1 MYGLPE
7 DFDASVFVGR
17 ELQQVSFT
25 ANTISLVFDGDV
37 AIAVESTI
45 VLQLGSVAAPERQ
58 TPPVTSS
65 RLMALAGL
73 TVQSARSDRDGT
85 LALDFGG
92 GRSLTLLDD
101 SSQYESYQIQMPGR
115 QIVV

>member
-25 ANTISLVFDGDV
+25 ANTISLIFDGDV

-45 VLQLGSVAAPERQ
+45 IVQLGEVAVPERQ
-58 TPPVTSS
+58 SVPMTSS
-65 RLMALAGL
+65 SLMSLAGL
-73 TVQSARSDRDGT
+73 TVQRARSERNGT
-85 LALDFGG
+85 LALDFGR
-92 GRSLTLLDD
+92 GRTLTLLDD
-101 SSQYESYQIQMPGR
+101 SSQYESYQLQILGR
-115 QIVV
+115 QIV